1 MIFTPLVSPAV
12 TPLDTQFQYP
22 EYPVPGEYF
31 SPLTSPALEAQRHA
45 NQQSVYGAVRNSDTS
60 DTTSPVDPNIDF
72 CVPTATSSSIPARKS
87 KRKQVS
93 TSKSSGRTVKQS
105 PSMKPQSRKRPS
117 SSAVIPPKE
126 VLGIIED
133 AQRPKKMSSTVTP
146 STEKLA
152 LPYTQDS
159 SEAGSISPEPL
170 SEILMP
176 PPATPRSSSSSRSP
190 YLNAKQSGS
199 QSDPIVAMS
208 GEPATPASLMKIRKE
223 AGKIRGHSRASSLKE
238 QASLVDGEVEQV
250 MEDVSSAEPGNGTTR
265 PQLPPLDTSKE
276 KLDQTPTISARNE
289 TPTPSSAPGATSKA
303 FFTSPRLSGITS
315 PNGTSS
321 AKRAEPKSMGRDN
334 KKRNSTSS
342 VHVSPAIRPKMSPS
356 IKPLLPEG
364 GQHLPRSHDLDV

>member
-12 TPLDTQFQYP
+12 TPLDAQFQYP

-45 NQQSVYGAVRNSDTS
+45 NQHSVYGAVRNSDTS
-60 DTTSPVDPNIDF
+60 DTTSPVDANIDF
-72 CVPTATSSSIPARKS
+72 GAPMDTSTSTPARKS
-87 KRKQVS
+87 KRKPAS
-93 TSKSSGRTVKQS
+93 ASKSSGRTVKQS

-117 SSAVIPPKE
+117 TSSIIPPKE
-126 VLGIIED
+126 VPGIIED
-133 AQRPKKMSSTVTP
+133 AQRSKKMGSKVPASTG
-146 STEKLA
+146 KLA
-152 LPYTQDS
+152 LPYNQDS

-199 QSDPIVAMS
+199 QSAPIVATS

-223 AGKIRGHSRASSLKE
+223 AGKIRGQPRSSSLKE
-238 QASLVDGEVEQV
+238 QASLAEGEVEQA
-250 MEDVSSAEPGNGTTR
+250 MEDVASAEPENVTTR
-265 PQLPPLDTSKE
+265 PELTPLDTSKE
-276 KLDQTPTISARNE
+276 KLDQTPTISAHKD
-289 TPTPSSAPGATSKA
+289 TSTPSSAPGTGKA
-303 FFTSPRLSGITS
+303 FFTSPRLPGVTS
-315 PNGTSS
+315 PKGSS
-321 AKRAEPKSMGRDN
+321 STKRVEPKSMVRDT

-342 VHVSPAIRPKMSPS
+342 VHVSPAIRPKVSPS

-364 GQHLPRSHDLDV
+364 GQLRPLPHGLDV

>member
-45 NQQSVYGAVRNSDTS
+45 NQHSVYGTVRNSDTS
-60 DTTSPVDPNIDF
+60 DTTSPVDANVDF
-72 CVPTATSSSIPARKS
+72 STPTINSSSIATRKS
-87 KRKQVS
+87 KRKPAS
-93 TSKSSGRTVKQS
+93 GSKSSGRTVKQS

-117 SSAVIPPKE
+117 TSSVIPPKE
-126 VLGIIED
+126 VSVIIED
-133 AQRPKKMSSTVTP
+133 AERSKTMGSKTPTSSG
-146 STEKLA
+146 KLT
-152 LPYTQDS
+152 LPHNQDS

-190 YLNAKQSGS
+190 YLNAKQSGP
-199 QSDPIVAMS
+199 QSAPIVAMS

-223 AGKIRGHSRASSLKE
+223 AGKGRGHSRSSSLKE
-238 QASLVDGEVEQV
+238 QASLADGEQV
-250 MEDVSSAEPGNGTTR
+250 MEDVASADPGHITTR
-265 PQLPPLDTSKE
+265 PQLTRLDTSKE
-276 KLDQTPTISARNE
+276 KLDQAR
-289 TPTPSSAPGATSKA
+289 TLPVQQKDTSTPSSAPVTNSKA
-303 FFTSPRLSGITS
+303 FFTSPRLPALTS
-315 PNGTSS
+315 PNGSSS
-321 AKRAEPKSMGRDN
+321 AKRAEPKSIGRES

-364 GQHLPRSHDLDV
+364 GQYILVLNG